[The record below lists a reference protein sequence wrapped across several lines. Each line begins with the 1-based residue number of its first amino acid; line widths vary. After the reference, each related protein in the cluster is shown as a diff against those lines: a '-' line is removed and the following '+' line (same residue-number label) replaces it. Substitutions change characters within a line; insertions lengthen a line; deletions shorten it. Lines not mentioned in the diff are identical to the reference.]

1 MKLPKCFYSKGA
13 NTKIAITLVNA
24 KLRANDR
31 KLRDLCRPGKINDQ
45 RKIDKF
51 RRYTVHTKGN
61 VKQLMDDS

>member
-13 NTKIAITLVNA
+13 NTKIAITLVNG

-45 RKIDKF
+45 KKIDKF
-51 RRYTVHTKGN
+51 RSDILYTQRET
-61 VKQLMDDS
+61 

>member
-13 NTKIAITLVNA
+13 NTKIAITLVNG

-45 RKIDKF
+45 KKLINLEVIYCTHKGKRKATD
-51 RRYTVHTKGN
+51 G
-61 VKQLMDDS
+61 

>member
-24 KLRANDR
+24 KLRAKDR

-45 RKIDKF
+45 KKIDKF
-51 RRYTVHTKGN
+51 RSDILYTQRET
-61 VKQLMDDS
+61 